1 MDRGIRVVIADDHP
15 FTRYGLRVLL
25 ESEPGITVVAEACD
39 GREAVSRVLEFQP
52 DVVVMDVRMPNGDGL
67 WATQEIQ
74 RARPGTKVL
83 VHSEHE
89 GDPHVMAAMRAGA
102 SGFLLKAGE
111 DVTQLTRAVRD
122 VAAGAWIF
130 RLSDTARMRPG
141 STNCALPAA
150 TAPSLNSPPGKE
162 RYSTSSPSPDRP
174 PALQPPASAS
184 ATNESR
190 TPSPTSKPN
199 SAPPTAQNSSPSP
212 AQPASDNPEQP
223 LPPLRYASPVT
234 AGISRPHPGCN
245 GSRR

>member
-130 RLSDTARMRPG
+130 RLSDTARMRPWFDQLRTARRD
-141 STNCALPAA
+141 SAFPQLTTREREILDIIALPGQTTRTAA
-150 TAPSLNSPPGKE
+150 ARL
-162 RYSTSSPSPDRP
+162 
-174 PALQPPASAS
+174 
-184 ATNESR
+184 
-190 TPSPTSKPN
+190 
-199 SAPPTAQNSSPSP
+199 
-212 AQPASDNPEQP
+212 
-223 LPPLRYASPVT
+223 
-234 AGISRPHPGCN
+234 GISHKRVENALTDIKAKLGATDRAELVALARAAGLGQP
-245 GSRR
+245 